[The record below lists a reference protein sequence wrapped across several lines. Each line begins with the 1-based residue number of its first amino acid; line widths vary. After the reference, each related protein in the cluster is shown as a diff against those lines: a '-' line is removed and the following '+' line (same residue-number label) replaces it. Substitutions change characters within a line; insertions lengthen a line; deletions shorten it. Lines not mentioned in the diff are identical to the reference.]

1 MEALLTSVFIV
12 IGAILVWMSN
22 RQPFPEISRQFGIA
36 MLAIAAI
43 VIVANNAPNPP
54 TTNFLLVTMTVCGGT
69 GVIVG
74 VRHLSVTR
82 KDVIVAPFAGAL
94 LGIGATGLL
103 VMEWDNFTSTYEQI
117 GSFILICLLGVLEV
131 YLVFRG
137 LLIGKLSRTWSQAGL
152 RQLQRG
158 LIEGEKGA
166 ISCFERAWDAEEE
179 HLNPMAY
186 IALNRI
192 SRHLGNEEEA
202 EEWAERLQE
211 FGGEDAVAEE
221 WVSAI
226 EAALKRS
233 R

>member
-36 MLAIAAI
+36 MLAIAAT

-54 TTNFLLVTMTVCGGT
+54 TTNFLLITMTVCGGT

-192 SRHLGNEEEA
+192 SQHLGNEEEA